1 MDLGWTAMDLWRIR
15 ASMLAGAT
23 MPKHSMI
30 GKPNMFQKQMH
41 CKGMQFIEFA
51 AGYKGDGRFSGKV
64 I

>member
-1 MDLGWTAMDLWRIR
+1 MWRVG